1 MTGGGFGL
9 DQVAAAAAVTVGYE
23 RESDLPAQGWIART
37 LAALCR
43 EGGIGK
49 EEIDGLA
56 VASFGLAR
64 DAPLAIAAELG
75 LQLAWFGHLPVGGAA
90 GVMALMEAAKAVVA
104 GDARIVACIAADT
117 HRKGAFQD
125 LVADF
130 SWVWKDAVHP
140 YGEAGPNALFAA
152 ITDIYM
158 RRHRIDRADFG
169 RLCVQQRAH
178 AAANPHALL
187 RRPLTLDDYLNAPP
201 VAGPLHLFDCVMPC
215 AGGEGFLV
223 MSAEEA
229 ERRGLAFA
237 RPLGAAAFFG
247 EIRRDRPPLE
257 EAFRRL
263 AERLDAQGLLDGID
277 LVQTYD
283 DYPVMVFLQLEGFGL
298 ASAGE
303 AARLVAE
310 EATAITGPLAHNTGG
325 GQLSCGQAGA
335 AGGFLGMTEALR
347 QLTGRPAGL
356 SAGRRRRALVSGFGM
371 VHHLGGL
378 AHAAAVLVPGSRAR
392 ETTA

>member
-1 MTGGGFGL
+1 MRTAACAF
-9 DQVAAAAAVTVGYE
+9 DRIAAAAAVTVGYE
-23 RESDLPAQGWIART
+23 RESDLPAQGWLART

-43 EGGIGK
+43 EGGIEK

-64 DAPLAIAAELG
+64 DAPLALVAELE
-75 LQLAWFGHLPVGGAA
+75 LRLSWFAHLPVGGAA
-90 GVMALMEAAKAVVA
+90 GVMALVEAAKAVAA

-158 RRHRIDRADFG
+158 RRYGVGRADFG
-169 RLCVQQRAH
+169 RLCVQQRTH
-178 AAANPHALL
+178 AATNPHALL
-187 RRPLTLDDYLNAPP
+187 RAPLTLDDCLNAPP

-223 MSAEEA
+223 MSAAEA

-247 EIRRDRPPLE
+247 EIRRDEPPLE
-257 EAFRRL
+257 DAFRRL
-263 AERLDAQGLLDGID
+263 ADRLDGADLLDGID

-283 DYPVMVFLQLEGFGL
+283 DYPVMVFLQLEGFGF
-298 ASAGE
+298 APRGE
-303 AARLVAE
+303 AARLIADGV
-310 EATAITGPLAHNTGG
+310 TAIDGPLAHNTSG

-356 SAGRRRRALVSGFGM
+356 SAGRRRRALVGGFGM

-378 AHAAAVLVPGSRAR
+378 AHAAAVLVPGSSVE

>member
-1 MTGGGFGL
+1 MRTAACAF
-9 DQVAAAAAVTVGYE
+9 DRIAAAAPVTVGYE
-23 RESDLPAQGWIART
+23 RYSDHSAQSWLART
-37 LAALCR
+37 LKALCR
-43 EGGIGK
+43 AGGIAK
-49 EEIDGLA
+49 ADIDGLA
-56 VASFGLAR
+56 VASFGLGQ
-64 DAPLAIAAELG
+64 DAPLALVAELG
-75 LQLAWFGHLPVGGAA
+75 LQLSWFAHLPVGGAA
-90 GVMALMEAAKAVVA
+90 GVVALMEAAKAVA
-104 GDARIVACIAADT
+104 SGQARIVACIAADT
-117 HRKGAFQD
+117 HHKGAFQD

-158 RRHRIDRADFG
+158 RRFGVDRADFG
-169 RLCVQQRAH
+169 RLCVEQRAH

-187 RRPLTLDDYLNAPP
+187 RKPMALADYLNAPP

-215 AGGEGFLV
+215 AGGEGFLIL
-223 MSAEEA
+223 SAEEA
-229 ERRGLAFA
+229 ERRQLAFA

-247 EIRRDRPPLE
+247 EIRRDEPPMGQ
-257 EAFRRL
+257 AFRHL
-263 AERLDAQGLLDGID
+263 ANRLDRAGLLDGID

-283 DYPVMVFLQLEGFGL
+283 DYPVMVFLQLEGFGF
-298 ASAGE
+298 ASQGE
-303 AARLVAE
+303 AARLIAE
-310 EATAITGPLAHNTGG
+310 GATAIDGPLAHNTSG

-356 SAGRRRRALVSGFGM
+356 SAGRRRRALVSGFGL

-378 AHAAAVLVPGSRAR
+378 AHAAAVLAPGDRQGESS
-392 ETTA
+392 

>member
-1 MTGGGFGL
+1 MTSAAL
-9 DQVAAAAAVTVGYE
+9 HPDDIAAAAPVTVGYE
-23 RESDLPAQGWIART
+23 RESDLPAQAWLART
-37 LAALCR
+37 VKALCTA
-43 EGGIGK
+43 GNVSK
-49 EEIDGLA
+49 AEIDGLA
-56 VASFGLAR
+56 VASFGLSR
-64 DAPLAIAAELG
+64 DAPLALVAELG
-75 LQLAWFGHLPVGGAA
+75 LQLSWFSHLPVGGAA
-90 GVMALMEAAKAVVA
+90 GVMALVEATRAVAA

-117 HRKGAFQD
+117 FRKGAFAE

-158 RRHRIDRADFG
+158 RRHGIARADFG
-169 RLCVQQRAH
+169 RLCIEQRTH
-178 AAANPHALL
+178 ALANPHALL
-187 RRPLTLDDYLNAPP
+187 RMPLTLDDYLNAPP
-201 VAGPLHLFDCVMPC
+201 VAGPLRLFDCVMPC

-229 ERRGLAFA
+229 ERRGLVWA
-237 RPLGAAAFFG
+237 RCAGAAAFFG
-247 EIRRDRPPLE
+247 EIRCDRPPFE
-257 EAFRRL
+257 EAFRHV
-263 AERLDAQGLLDGID
+263 ADRLDGLDLLDGID

-283 DYPVMVFLQLEGFGL
+283 DYPVMVFLQLEGFGF
-298 ASAGE
+298 APPGG
-303 AARLVAE
+303 AARLVADG
-310 EATAITGPLAHNTGG
+310 ATAITGPIAHNTGG

-378 AHAAAVLVPGSRAR
+378 AHAAAVLVPGRQQEESAS
-392 ETTA
+392 